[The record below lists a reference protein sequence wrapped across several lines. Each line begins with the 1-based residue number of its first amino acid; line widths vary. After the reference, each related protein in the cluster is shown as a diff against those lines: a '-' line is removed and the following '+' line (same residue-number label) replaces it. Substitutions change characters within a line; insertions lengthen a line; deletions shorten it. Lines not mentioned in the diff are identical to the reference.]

1 MSANVLF
8 DTLHGYEP
16 YERIKAGVAEGGIVS
31 VYEMGNAQKA
41 ETIAAIAEE
50 TGRQVLYLCD
60 SEKTATQVLEDLSV
74 LSGSNAGLF
83 QGREISFYHDVA
95 ASREVSCRR
104 LETLSKLM
112 NGEMKMVV
120 APIDSLLHR
129 VMPRDLFAANT
140 LHLHVGDR
148 IETEILIERLLQAGY
163 VREYMVEGKGQFAVR
178 GGIVDVYP
186 TDASHAVRIEFFD
199 DELDSI
205 REFSVMDQRSVGNLS
220 KIDIPPASEGLVAEE
235 RTAQVAGMLR
245 NAIKARHEH
254 EDEQNEML
262 GGSLA
267 ELPAADDDGQ
277 KRKRQTVSDET
288 AYDDTREGEAP
299 FMLRSRAAERYD
311 TLLQTAV
318 SQMENGIG
326 TRVLEKYQNLL
337 WDSQESIIDYMTR
350 PVIVVDEPDAS
361 LARLKSRMTEFVTA
375 FTNALERGEAIR
387 EQEHLILS
395 DDAVLE
401 MLKSSNT
408 VLMSRIQRQFPELPA
423 ARFVNLG
430 GVPHGSYGGNTRAM
444 CQDIRTWI
452 ETGWRVIVLSGG
464 IARGERMRQSFEDEG
479 INAVFDEHC
488 VQPSKAGSCMIY
500 PLSLSGGFLYPEIR
514 TAVLVESDVY
524 GNKTVKARAKR
535 QEGSKI
541 NSFTDLEV
549 GDFVVH
555 DSHGIGKYLGIK
567 RLINDGASRDYLQI
581 EYQGGDK
588 LYIPVDHFDRI
599 QKYIGAGES
608 AAPKLSDLGGKNWRK
623 QKSKVRESLKEL
635 AFSLVQLY
643 ANRQKKQGHAFA
655 KDTPWQ
661 QEFEENFPYEETP
674 DQLIAVEEI
683 KHDMEKPEPM
693 DRLLCGDVGYGK
705 TEVALRAA
713 FKAIMDGYQVA
724 ILAPTTILVQQHYQ
738 TILRRFEGFPIQADF
753 LSRFKSSREQ
763 NETIRRIES
772 GEVDLVVGTHRLL
785 NKGIHFK
792 KLGLLIIDEEQ
803 RFGVGH
809 KETIK
814 NVKNSV
820 DVLTLSAT
828 PIPRTL
834 HMSMVG
840 IRDMSLLETPPQAR
854 YPVQTYV
861 LEYQDAVIR
870 DAILREIGRGGQ
882 VFFMYNRVD
891 SIDRCYEEL
900 QKLVPEARIV
910 IAHGQMKEDVLE
922 DVMMDFSQQKYDVLL
937 CTTII
942 ESGLDIPSVNTLI
955 VYDAERFGLGQLYQ
969 IRGRVGRSNRM
980 AYAYLTVRPG
990 RIISETA
997 QKRLDTIRE
1006 FTEFGSGFRI
1016 AMRDLEIRGAGNI
1029 LGPQQSGHLADIG
1042 YDLYCKLL
1050 DEAVMEAQ
1058 GISPQAN
1065 REIETRM
1072 DVKVNAFLP
1081 ADYVTGDKQ
1090 RLEVYRR
1097 IAKIDSPS
1105 ARDDVEEELVD
1116 RFGDEPQSVANLVA
1130 VAYLKSMCGKL
1141 GIDRVRQDNGLIQMY
1156 FSADAETDGAAL
1168 MRAMNK
1174 LDPRFT
1180 LSLNRPNALVFQD
1193 KTKNREDM
1201 LFQCVT
1207 LMERLTSKM
1216 AMNAENQKK
1225 S

>member
-1 MSANVLF
+1 MSSNFLF

-16 YERIKAGVAEGGIVS
+16 YQQIRESLEKTGMIS
-31 VYEMGNAQKA
+31 VYELCNAQKA
-41 ETIAAIAEE
+41 EIVAALCEE
-50 TGRQVLYLCD
+50 TGRQVLYLCE
-60 SEKTATQVLEDLSV
+60 SEKAATQIMEDFSV
-74 LSGSNAGLF
+74 LSGGMVGLF

-95 ASREVSCRR
+95 ASREVSYRR
-104 LETLSKLM
+104 METLSKLM
-112 NGEMKMVV
+112 NGNMHMVV
-120 APIDSLLHR
+120 APIDTLLHR

-140 LHLHVGDR
+140 LRLHVGDR
-148 IETEILIERLLQAGY
+148 IGTDVVIERLLAAGY

-178 GGIVDVYP
+178 GGIIDVYP

-205 REFSVMDQRSVGNLS
+205 REFAVMDQRSVGNLQS
-220 KIDIPPASEGLVAEE
+220 VQIPPASEGLVSESRVEE
-235 RTAQVAGMLR
+235 VARILR
-245 NAIKARHEH
+245 EAIKARREP
-254 EDEQNEML
+254 EVKPMAVL

-267 ELPAADDDGQ
+267 DLPTAEADE
-277 KRKRQTVSDET
+277 DESEPVYEDLT
-288 AYDDTREGEAP
+288 EGEAP
-299 FMLRSRAAERYD
+299 FVLRSRTAERYD
-311 TLLQTAV
+311 DLLL
-318 SQMENGIG
+318 SSIEQMENGIG

-337 WDSQESIIDYMTR
+337 WDRQETIVDYMNR
-350 PVIVVDEPDAS
+350 PIIVVDEPDAS
-361 LARLKSRMTEFVTA
+361 LARLESRKNEFIMA

-387 EQEHLILS
+387 EQENLILT
-395 DDAVLE
+395 DEAVIE
-401 MLKSSNT
+401 MLRRDGT
-408 VLMSRIQRQFPELPA
+408 LLMSRIQRQLVQFPV
-423 ARFVNLG
+423 ARFIRMN
-430 GVPHGSYGGNTRAM
+430 GVPHGSYGGKTRNLCDDVKSWM
-444 CQDIRTWI
+444 
-452 ETGWRVIVLSGG
+452 ENGWRVIIFSGG

-479 INAVFDEHC
+479 ITTTFDEHC
-488 VQPSKAGSCMIY
+488 IRTPEAGTTVIY
-500 PLSLSGGFLYPEIR
+500 PLSLSGGFLYPDIQV
-514 TAVLVESDVY
+514 AVLVESDVY
-524 GNKTVKARAKR
+524 GSKTAKAKARR

-549 GDFVVH
+549 GDYVVH
-555 DSHGIGKYLGIK
+555 ENHGIGRYLGIK
-567 RLINDGASRDYLQI
+567 RLINDGTSRDYLQI

-608 AAPKLSDLGGKNWRK
+608 VAPKLSDLGGKNWRK

-643 ANRQKKQGHAFA
+643 ASRQKKQGHAFA
-655 KDTPWQ
+655 EDTPWQ

-674 DQLIAVEEI
+674 DQLVAVEEI
-683 KHDMEKPEPM
+683 KRDMEKPEPM

-738 TILRRFEGFPIQADF
+738 TILRRFEGFPVEVDF
-753 LSRFKSSREQ
+753 LSRFKSQREQ
-763 NETIRRIES
+763 TKTIQRIES

-785 NKGIHFK
+785 NKGIKFK
-792 KLGLLIIDEEQ
+792 KLGLLVIDEEQ

-814 NVKNSV
+814 NVKNTV

-861 LEYQDAVIR
+861 VEYQDAVIR
-870 DAILREIGRGGQ
+870 DAILRELGRGGQ
-882 VFFMYNRVD
+882 VFFLYNRVD

-922 DVMMDFSQQKYDVLL
+922 DVMMDFSQQKYDILL

-955 VYDAERFGLGQLYQ
+955 IYDADRFGLGQLYQ

-990 RIISETA
+990 RIISENA
-997 QKRLDTIRE
+997 QRRLDTIRE

-1050 DEAVMEAQ
+1050 DEAVLEAQ
-1058 GISPQAN
+1058 GVKPQFN
-1065 REIETRM
+1065 LEMETRM

-1081 ADYVTGDKQ
+1081 SNYVTGDKQ

-1097 IAKIDSPS
+1097 IAKITNASQ
-1105 ARDDVEEELVD
+1105 RDDVEEELVD

-1141 GIDRVRQDNGLIQMY
+1141 GIDRVRQDNGLIQM
-1156 FSADAETDGAAL
+1156 FFSPSADIDGVAL
-1168 MRAMNK
+1168 LRAVKN
-1174 LDPRFT
+1174 LDPRLT
-1180 LSLNRPNALVFQD
+1180 ISLNRPNALVFQD

-1201 LFQCVT
+1201 LFQCVNI
-1207 LMERLTSKM
+1207 MERLTARMEMELSK
-1216 AMNAENQKK
+1216 NQKAPVEQG
-1225 S
+1225 